1 MAVDTRLEFA
11 ADALRLR
18 GTSRQVMT
26 FVTALFLVGGILAA
40 ALDVVT
46 GSEWDPAILQA
57 WTLVSQILAAAG
69 LFVLGR
75 LRRSVSFTV
84 LGVLIALVVI
94 EEAFHVLNPVSEWLA
109 AMADIENRWNSVRL
123 SVLNGVLIYGF
134 VAILGVALL
143 LVSHWRGSPAERR
156 VVRNIAIML
165 IVGGIFGGPIST
177 SSYWVEDTRRVIFI
191 EEIGES
197 LVFAVM
203 VGYVAALLF
212 MTRRRRGAVT
222 ALPRRRPARD
232 RARP

>member
-1 MAVDTRLEFA
+1 MTLDPRLDFA
-11 ADALRLR
+11 ADALKLR

-26 FVTALFLVGGILAA
+26 FVTALFVIGGILAA
-40 ALDVVT
+40 VLDVAT
-46 GSEWDPAILQA
+46 ESEWDPAILQA
-57 WTLVSQILAAAG
+57 WTLVAQTLTAVG

-75 LRRSVSFTV
+75 WRHSMSFTV
-84 LGVLIALVVI
+84 LGVLISLIVI
-94 EEAFHVLNPVSEWLA
+94 EEAFHVLNPVSDWLA
-109 AMADIENRWNSVRL
+109 AMANIESRWTTVRL

-156 VVRNIAIML
+156 VVRNIAILLL
-165 IVGGIFGGPIST
+165 IGGIFGGPIST

-191 EEIGES
+191 EEIGET

-203 VGYVAALLF
+203 VGYVAALVFL
-212 MTRRRRGAVT
+212 TRRRMET
-222 ALPRRRPARD
+222 ATASPRPQPARD